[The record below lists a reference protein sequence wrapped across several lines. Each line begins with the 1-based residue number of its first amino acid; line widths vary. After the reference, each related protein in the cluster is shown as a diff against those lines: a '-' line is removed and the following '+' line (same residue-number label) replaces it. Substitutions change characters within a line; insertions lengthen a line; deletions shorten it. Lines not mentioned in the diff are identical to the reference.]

1 VISLFTWWINFEP
14 IPDCKLS
21 DSIVPIIFLPLQN
34 GSRHSFKLLASLW
47 NGLGFQPWTFL
58 PSKWCHPNSSLWP
71 HVLCRSPHL
80 HRKCWPSSR
89 APHSSHL
96 PSGCLHLR
104 LCGPS
109 ISPRRVLKYRFYKM
123 FSPFFI
129 PFGLWCHLP
138 PSYLSS
144 HFSLSY
150 NLCMLFIPFC
160 IFSFPWNITDI
171 F

>member
-109 ISPRRVLKYRFYKM
+109 ISIQATMNSTFHTSVLFVLYSISWFM
-123 FSPFFI
+123 MSP
-129 PFGLWCHLP
+129 PAP
-138 PSYLSS
+138 YLSNCFS
-144 HFSLSY
+144 MYIDIFTEMNYGPYSFSL
-150 NLCMLFIPFC
+150 CLFH
-160 IFSFPWNITDI
+160 
-171 F
+171 